1 MRSGTTAGLAA
12 LLTLPMAPACAAAA
26 TDGPAAGQAQIGEVV
41 VTAAKR
47 ETTVQ
52 RLPQAISVLN
62 GGVQRDRGQQRLE
75 DLQTSVPN
83 ITFASTSD
91 NAQLYIRGVGNTFIN
106 AGGDPGVAFYQ
117 DGAYVSDQRTTNTS
131 MFDVERVEVLRGPQ
145 GALYGRNAVGGALN
159 IISARPTDS
168 FQGRV
173 DAIVGDYGRRESEG
187 FVSGP
192 LIAGAAGEG
201 GVDARLSYQ
210 VRHLDGYTRNLL
222 AGQAG
227 APARLDDLDAQA
239 VRGQISAKLPGG
251 GRLNLLASYYH
262 QDDAGPALA
271 VVPVAGF
278 TYPTQLIFGLAPSTD
293 PRAVYA
299 DVGIDRLK
307 VATVQ
312 LSYVQPIGEASLT
325 ALVNYRHGRQ
335 YFLNDCDGTAAEGC
349 RYSTATH
356 SDDVYA
362 ETYLTS
368 PGGGRLRWTLGATGL
383 RFDQG
388 QSVEVPWQTSAA
400 WLGAGG
406 ASDPFFID
414 YIGGGTL
421 AVRSAA
427 IYADLRYQL
436 TPVWA
441 VSAQARYSE
450 TTKRAVEFQTIASFG
465 VDVSGFRN
473 RLKNTSAP
481 FKVAIEGRL
490 APDVLVYASYATAY
504 KDGAINI
511 GALQTTAVR
520 PEQVRSWEIGEKA
533 SFLDRRLQVN
543 AAIFDSRYRDLQIAQ
558 VVGTIATLA
567 NAPRSRIRG
576 GEIEAVALPARG
588 LRLSASLGYL
598 DARFEQFSNSQTI
611 PGAVSGPLQNLA
623 GNRLP
628 YVPSTT
634 VNLDVQYGFTLGAGL
649 RSTLDAQYAWRSR
662 TYFNEFDDPAN
673 AAPAGGVLNLAASIG
688 PERGPWRLYGYVH
701 NLADRTYQ
709 TGSTIYS
716 GLLGGEKAVNYAP
729 PRNFALGISYS
740 F

>member
-1 MRSGTTAGLAA
+1 MRLRTSASLVA
-12 LLTLPMAPACAAAA
+12 LLGLPICGAGSSVCAESVP
-26 TDGPAAGQAQIGEVV
+26 GPAPSQAQIGEVV

-47 ETTVQ
+47 ELTVQ
-52 RLPQAISVLN
+52 RIPQAVSVLN

-131 MFDVERVEVLRGPQ
+131 MFDVQRVEILRGPQ

-159 IISARPTDS
+159 IISAKPTDT
-168 FQGRV
+168 FEARI
-173 DAIVGDYGRRESEG
+173 DAVAGDYGRREGEG

-192 LIAGAAGEG
+192 LGSS
-201 GVDARLSYQ
+201 GVDARLSFQ

-222 AGQAG
+222 AGRSG
-227 APARLDDLDAQA
+227 APSRLDDLDAQA
-239 VRGQISAKLPGG
+239 VRGQLAATLPGG
-251 GRLNLLASYYH
+251 GRLSLLASYYH

-271 VVPVAGF
+271 VVPSHSFV
-278 TYPTQLIFGLAPSTD
+278 YPTELIFGLAPSTD

-299 DVGIDRLK
+299 NAGVDRLK

-312 LSYVQPIGEASLT
+312 LTYVQPIGGATLT
-325 ALVNYRHGRQ
+325 ALVNYRYGRQ

-349 RYSTATH
+349 RYSTATR
-356 SDDVYA
+356 SNDVYA
-362 ETYLTS
+362 EAYLTS
-368 PGGGRLRWTLGATGL
+368 SNAGPLRWTVGATGL
-383 RFDQG
+383 RFDQD
-388 QSVEVPWQTSAA
+388 QVVEVPWQTSMSYLSA
-400 WLGAGG
+400 GADP
-406 ASDPFFID
+406 ADPFFID

-421 AVRSAA
+421 AVRSQA

-441 VSAQARYSE
+441 FSAQARHSE

-465 VDVSGFRN
+465 VDVAGFHN
-473 RLKNTSAP
+473 GLKNSSTP
-481 FKVAIEGRL
+481 FKVGVEGRL
-490 APDVLVYASYATAY
+490 APDVLVYANYATAY

-511 GALQTTAVR
+511 GALQTTPVR
-520 PEQVRSWEIGEKA
+520 PEQVRSWELGEKA
-533 SFLDRRLQVN
+533 SFFDRRLQVN
-543 AAIFDSRYRDLQIAQ
+543 AAIFESRYQDLQIAQ
-558 VVGTIATLA
+558 VVGAIATLA

-576 GEIEAVALPARG
+576 GEVEVVALPARG
-588 LRLSASLGYL
+588 LRLSATVGYL
-598 DARFEQFSNSQTI
+598 DAHFEQFFNSQTI

-628 YVPSTT
+628 YIPSTS
-634 VNLDVQYGFTLGAGL
+634 VNLDAQYDFSVGAGL
-649 RSTLDAQYAWRSR
+649 KATVDGQYAWRSR
-662 TYFNEFDDPAN
+662 VYFNEFDDPTN
-673 AAPAGGVLNLAASIG
+673 AQPAGGVVNLAASLG
-688 PERGPWRLYGYVH
+688 PERGGWRVYGYVH
-701 NLADRTYQ
+701 NLLNRTYQ

-716 GLLGGEKAVNYAP
+716 GLLGGEKAVSYAP
-729 PRNFALGISYS
+729 PRNFALGVSYS